1 MKISYSILQ
10 LVKAHYSN
18 KNESFDDYVKIIA
31 DMLGEDGDLQAKDEL
46 LKMMANHGE
55 VKPLPV
61 YYVGKGSDKYKFKNE
76 NKDENEDSHNNETIE
91 NPNSE
96 VNIANVGEVG
106 KAQRHDGQVKP
117 IPSIDDILVG
127 TSHTGHEKKDDK
139 NDIDI
144 PGQVSLDDYIEDD
157 TGNYTIP
164 NVTTEIKPKRH
175 RRTKA
180 EMAAE
185 NCFTQY
191 NRRNQL

>member
-1 MKISYSILQ
+1 MKIRYPMLQ

-18 KNESFDDYVKIIA
+18 KNESFDDYVKVIA
-31 DMLGEDGDLQAKDEL
+31 DMLGEDGDMQAKDEL

-55 VKPLPV
+55 VKPLPED
-61 YYVGKGSDKYKFKNE
+61 YVGKGSDKYKFKNE
-76 NKDENEDSHNNETIE
+76 SKDENEDSHNTETIE

-96 VNIANVGEVG
+96 VNIVDVGEVG
-106 KAQRHDGQVKP
+106 KAQRHDGEAKA
-117 IPSIDDILVG
+117 IPSVDDILVG
-127 TSHTGHEKKDDK
+127 TSHTCHEKNDK
-139 NDIDI
+139 NDINI

-164 NVTTEIKPKRH
+164 DVTAEIKPKRH

-185 NCFTQY
+185 
-191 NRRNQL
+191 RNKEEVVIC